1 LNRDYIL
8 IGDEMKDRV
17 VKVGILVF
25 AVFLVGILAVVKF
38 EKIESEVSNSMKG
51 TVLSKNKDNLV
62 IQDTN
67 NAIYTFKMTEG
78 DVSVGEH
85 IVLEYMGVIDK
96 LKNVQD
102 NKVIS
107 IQTIDT
113 VSLEKETTGI
123 FSKFYKQAQKKLEDL
138 STEEKIKQLLLVRYN
153 DKAVD
158 ALGGFV
164 FFEKDFQNKEEN
176 EVISMI
182 NGVQEKSKIPLLTA
196 VDEEG
201 GKIVRISS
209 NSKLRTTKFR
219 SSKDLYDEGGFNLIA
234 EDTVDKSKLLKKLG
248 LNVNLAPVVDIADD
262 VDAYMYER
270 TIGKGKEITADY
282 AKTVINASKGTDVSY
297 TLKHFPGY
305 GNNTDTHLSAAEDI
319 RDYDTIIN
327 NDLIPFKAGIEAGAE
342 AVLVSHNIVKSID
355 ADNPASLSASV
366 HNLLK
371 VTLGFTGITITD
383 ALDMGALKDVDDLY
397 VKALLAGN
405 ELLIVTDYE
414 EAIKE
419 IQEALTNKQISENV
433 IDDAALKVL
442 AWKYYKG
449 LMIENEK

>member
-1 LNRDYIL
+1 MNRDYIL

-38 EKIESEVSNSMKG
+38 DKIESEVSNSMKG

>member
-1 LNRDYIL
+1 
-8 IGDEMKDRV
+8 MKDRV

-38 EKIESEVSNSMKG
+38 DKIESEVSNSMKG

-113 VSLEKETTGI
+113 VSLEEETTGI